1 MSVHTNKR
9 LIIRSERDLKI
20 LPAWL
25 EDKKYNDFF
34 PWLQDAL
41 GQRMIG
47 LNFKHE
53 DGKVTPMGLIVIP
66 DPGLREDVIKFVEEY
81 MSA

>member
-34 PWLQDAL
+34 PWLTDKL
-41 GQRMIG
+41 GQRMCG
-47 LNFKHE
+47 LNWRHD
-53 DGKVTPMGLIVIP
+53 DGKVTPMGIIVITDP
-66 DPGLREDVIKFVEEY
+66 DLREDVLKFVEEY
-81 MSA
+81 LST